1 MTTPEGD
8 IKNYLVER
16 IRALGGDVRFAK
28 WIGRKDCPDCR
39 VMFPN
44 GQTGHGYE
52 AHADDPNR
60 AYWHKV
66 FNCWV
71 ETKAPGKRPRPSQA
85 REHKRMRDLGEIV
98 LVLPTR
104 EDIDREFPLP

>member
-8 IKNYLVER
+8 VKNYLVER
-16 IRALGGDVRFAK
+16 VRSLGGDVRFAK

-39 VMFPN
+39 VMFPGGEART
-44 GQTGHGYE
+44 GQ
-52 AHADDPNR
+52 R
-60 AYWHKV
+60 AAGTLRSFV
-66 FNCWV
+66 TVRNCWV

-104 EDIDREFPLP
+104 EDIDREFPPP